1 MKNGIEFEWALR
13 DVHLM
18 DCLTKKR
25 TANFSAIPL
34 IKKV

>member
-1 MKNGIEFEWALR
+1 
-13 DVHLM
+13 M
-18 DCLTKKR
+18 DYLTKKR